1 MLKGLNPN
9 KACGPDK
16 IPPTLLKNLA
26 GVLAKP
32 LTAIF
37 QSSIDQG
44 CVPEQWKKALVS
56 PIYKKG
62 DRHTAANYRPVSLTS
77 VCCKLCEHVI
87 AKSIMAHLDANN
99 ILTDSQHGFRSKRS
113 CETQLLTFVDELLQ
127 SLTARGQI
135 DLAILD
141 FSKAFDVVPHA
152 RLLYKLEFYGI
163 KGATLRWISSF
174 LHERTQRVVVDDQT
188 SDEAPVTSG
197 VPQGS
202 VLGPILFLV
211 YINDMP
217 EYIKS
222 SCRLFADDS
231 IIYRVIQGLRDCAT
245 LQDDLDRLHQW
256 ELDWGMSF
264 NLSKCNIMNVSKS
277 PNCKPNKYSLKGVVL
292 ETVPNAPYLGV
303 NISSNLS
310 WRHHIKK
317 CSAKANRTLGFVRRN
332 LRGATHTAKTQAYIS
347 LVRPQLEYCSTIWSP
362 HQQNLVHD
370 LEMVQHRA
378 ARFVKNLY
386 GQQSITAMLRDL
398 SWETL
403 AQRRLKAQVT
413 MTYKIANGLV
423 CIQPNQLIPSSFST
437 RSQSKGGFRQLAT
450 TSNYY
455 KYSFYPTAIRAWNSL
470 PTEVTRADSIDQF
483 RVNLSRLTIDSS
495 KVY

>member
-1 MLKGLNPN
+1 M
-9 KACGPDK
+9 
-16 IPPTLLKNLA
+16 T
-26 GVLAKP
+26 
-32 LTAIF
+32 
-37 QSSIDQG
+37 
-44 CVPEQWKKALVS
+44 PES
-56 PIYKKG
+56 DPY
-62 DRHTAANYRPVSLTS
+62 PS
-77 VCCKLCEHVI
+77 HVI
-87 AKSIMAHLDANN
+87 QSYTIRYPLCKKRIQTGFCKKPA
-99 ILTDSQHGFRSKRS
+99 ILH
-113 CETQLLTFVDELLQ
+113 E
-127 SLTARGQI
+127 ARGRVQYGW
-135 DLAILD
+135 LNACRHQ
-141 FSKAFDVVPHA
+141 AFDVVPHA

-256 ELDWGMSF
+256 ELDWGMLF
-264 NLSKCNIMNVSKS
+264 NPSKCNIMNVSKS

-292 ETVPNAPYLGV
+292 ETIPNAPYLGV

-332 LRGATHTAKTQAYIS
+332 RRGATHTAKAQAYIS

-362 HQQNLVHD
+362 HQQKLVWTTKRHSNAPRSELGD
-370 LEMVQHRA
+370 S
-378 ARFVKNLY
+378 
-386 GQQSITAMLRDL
+386 GT
-398 SWETL
+398 
-403 AQRRLKAQVT
+403 KA
-413 MTYKIANGLV
+413 
-423 CIQPNQLIPSSFST
+423 P
-437 RSQSKGGFRQLAT
+437 
-450 TSNYY
+450 
-455 KYSFYPTAIRAWNSL
+455 
-470 PTEVTRADSIDQF
+470 
-483 RVNLSRLTIDSS
+483 
-495 KVY
+495 